1 MQTIDIYI
9 FDICEYVSHRRNVQS
24 MWGAAVETF
33 PPSHRPVFPSLS
45 LSLDICFVLT
55 LPANEICF
63 RSAHNS
69 VSFD

>member
-1 MQTIDIYI
+1 MQTIDRYI

-33 PPSHRPVFPSLS
+33 PSSHRQVLP
-45 LSLDICFVLT
+45 SLDICFVLT